1 MSSLLRKSWCF
12 LEVDCACGW
21 QRVTTGRTGRRRRVP
36 ITHAAGDGKQRAPCP
51 SSLACSC
58 APASCGRDPTSAPHG
73 VLARNFRRFRM
84 ARSCAPKCERA
95 PVSLR
100 CALALAQT
108 RRETPRACAGQARHA
123 ATPRH
128 TQHAYHSVLAGLVFV
143 KAGRLRLHVSSSPFI
158 VAATKSNF
166 FVATI
171 FFWREPLKV
180 SCGNNER
187 HVEAKWT
194 LPFTKPKPA
203 RTEWYACWAWR
214 GVAACRAW
222 PARARGVSRLVCA
235 SAGAPQEVS
244 GRRLPRDGHSVLHPV
259 RPVQPVVTLCSPQAR
274 RKDAAGRLRSRASVN
289 NRKDSVKLKRPPD
302 QGDTRRST
310 RLHDAAI
317 HSSSP
322 PLRGPVFKHG
332 AAVKV
337 LPGRGKADAPACGK
351 PRTSPQKKARATV
364 AGAGGGGEGRV
375 RGQDRR
381 LSPRTPRAQKDRA
394 VCLDERWHE
403 HRDQAPC
410 KEKSMHSLQEV
421 THITLGSSEF
431 RLDKV
436 FSYSRT
442 ASVPRP
448 TAVFHLAALK
458 SLHVG
463 SNYQKATTH

>member
-1 MSSLLRKSWCF
+1 
-12 LEVDCACGW
+12 
-21 QRVTTGRTGRRRRVP
+21 
-36 ITHAAGDGKQRAPCP
+36 
-51 SSLACSC
+51 
-58 APASCGRDPTSAPHG
+58 
-73 VLARNFRRFRM
+73 
-84 ARSCAPKCERA
+84 
-95 PVSLR
+95 
-100 CALALAQT
+100 
-108 RRETPRACAGQARHA
+108 
-123 ATPRH
+123 
-128 TQHAYHSVLAGLVFV
+128 
-143 KAGRLRLHVSSSPFI
+143 
-158 VAATKSNF
+158 
-166 FVATI
+166 
-171 FFWREPLKV
+171 
-180 SCGNNER
+180 
-187 HVEAKWT
+187 
-194 LPFTKPKPA
+194 
-203 RTEWYACWAWR
+203 
-214 GVAACRAW
+214 
-222 PARARGVSRLVCA
+222 
-235 SAGAPQEVS
+235 
-244 GRRLPRDGHSVLHPV
+244 VLHPV

-463 SNYQKATTH
+463 SNSRREASLLAPGGTLGWLLGGCTAGNDVHESAKNHSVQFEAYYKQHYRSKPPDEDRRLDRRG